1 MSLSETKNFQWH
13 AHCLKNTQ
21 NVAFLTFSTNFGPIK
36 IDLSGNTV
44 WPQSLDFQKLAKLT
58 VLGIFNE
65 RKRSFARN
73 VEWDIFCDFQ
83 TTCGG
88 KLFIFAWKE
97 AKEKSRLYTYSE
109 KSSELGGIKIGEYI
123 KCPPPFYGYISRKLN
138 FRQEWIVQAALFL
151 KDLQKDKT
159 TFFGWCWVFTLTIST
174 LSLHSLWVDLLT
186 QIPGF

>member
-1 MSLSETKNFQWH
+1 MNFCPF
-13 AHCLKNTQ
+13 A
-21 NVAFLTFSTNFGPIK
+21 
-36 IDLSGNTV
+36 
-44 WPQSLDFQKLAKLT
+44 
-58 VLGIFNE
+58 
-65 RKRSFARN
+65 RFARN

-159 TFFGWCWVFTLTIST
+159 TFFGMMLSVYFGNFNTFFTQLMCGFINPNSR
-174 LSLHSLWVDLLT
+174 LLVSILLKT
-186 QIPGF
+186 APWKSGSRKSKNAKMAQNGNKI